1 MKNVAII
8 MGSASDLSVVQK
20 AIPVFDELG
29 IGYAVHVYSAH
40 RCIDQTMAFA
50 RGAAAAGFGVIIA
63 CAGMAAHLA
72 GVIAANTVLPVIGV
86 PVAASLGGIDALLST
101 VQMPTGYPVATV
113 AVDGSRNA
121 AYLAAEIL
129 AVDDQDLA
137 GKLQMV
143 RDEMTRSVVEKDKEM
158 EQSFRG

>member
-1 MKNVAII
+1 
-8 MGSASDLSVVQK
+8 
-20 AIPVFDELG
+20 
-29 IGYAVHVYSAH
+29 
-40 RCIDQTMAFA
+40 
-50 RGAAAAGFGVIIA
+50 
-63 CAGMAAHLA
+63 MAAHLA